1 MFSPLR
7 GLLIVVYCLMSLT
20 TLSVAQLCTGTTPC
34 VTTWHDDN
42 NRTGLQPNESNLTT
56 NNVSQTG
63 FGLLW
68 QWGSPTSPLGR
79 IYAQPLAVSG
89 VTTQYQNCAPCD
101 LVFVATETDMLYA
114 FKANSNSQTAVWSKN
129 LATAAG
135 GTAVDCTTSQAS
147 SWSLCT
153 ASSGNG
159 LVGQYVGVTGTPVI
173 DTSAKILYVVGA
185 VETTNSPNITYN
197 LFAVDITSGTVLG
210 HTPINGTIHGKL
222 PPKCQTSSPATGDT
236 ISFNENHIQR
246 SALLLIPSSGWVY
259 VTFGELPEAS
269 ETGWMF
275 AYSYSTT
282 PNSFTQQAAMSPAA
296 DGTGGGMWQSGA
308 GPATDSQGNIYVAVA
323 NGTFDLGGTA
333 PADNDAAT
341 AC

>member
-1 MFSPLR
+1 MNFLSLR
-7 GLLIVVYCLMSLT
+7 SLLSVVICLLAIASLT
-20 TLSVAQLCTGTTPC
+20 TISVAQALCPSGTPC
-34 VTTWHDDN
+34 VTTWHNDN
-42 NRTGLQPNESNLTT
+42 NRTGLQPNESTLNTT
-56 NNVSQTG
+56 NVQTG

-68 QWGSPTSPLGR
+68 HWGSPTSPLGR

-114 FKANSNSQTAVWSKN
+114 FKANSNSQNPVWSRN

-153 ASSGNG
+153 ASNGNG

-185 VETTNSPNITYN
+185 VETTSSPTITYN

-210 HTPINGTIHGKL
+210 YTPINGTIHAPTKM
-222 PPKCQTSSPATGDT
+222 PDV
-236 ISFNENHIQR
+236 E
-246 SALLLIPSSGWVY
+246 SGYGRHYFV
-259 VTFGELPEAS
+259 
-269 ETGWMF
+269 
-275 AYSYSTT
+275 
-282 PNSFTQQAAMSPAA
+282 
-296 DGTGGGMWQSGA
+296 
-308 GPATDSQGNIYVAVA
+308 
-323 NGTFDLGGTA
+323 
-333 PADNDAAT
+333 
-341 AC
+341 